1 MESSWCVTSHVVF
14 YDGHLP
20 DVLWWPLAKLSL
32 CGLILCRWYKWYF
45 YDLISFRYLW
55 HSWFVC
61 VKLGYQPHDFSPRI
75 SGGVGA
81 VEDVFPRDIGQ
92 MKKKAEEEKAQAT
105 KQQNRSFDSF
115 CSLIHPLIANNR
127 ELMFSTVDH
136 IQNWRGPAWVIKVTM
151 VTPCITTHCCNPSYL
166 KV

>member
-32 CGLILCRWYKWYF
+32 CGLILCRWCKWCF
-45 YDLISFRYLW
+45 SDLISFWYLW

-75 SGGVGA
+75 SGGVGSRGRC
-81 VEDVFPRDIGQ
+81 VSTWHWSD
-92 MKKKAEEEKAQAT
+92 EEEGWRRKSTGNKAAE
-105 KQQNRSFDSF
+105 F
-115 CSLIHPLIANNR
+115 CSLIYPLIANNK
-127 ELMFSTVDH
+127 ELMFFTVDH